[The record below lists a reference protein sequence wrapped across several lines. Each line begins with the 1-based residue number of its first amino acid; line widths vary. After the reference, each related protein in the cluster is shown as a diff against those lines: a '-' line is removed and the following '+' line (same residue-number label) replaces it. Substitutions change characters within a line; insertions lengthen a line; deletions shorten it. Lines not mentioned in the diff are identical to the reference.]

1 MLCTYVLCVYIYIY
15 IYMFLPTKYV
25 THIFQ
30 LRLFQTSFFR
40 EPWKIIQ
47 KALRHGFLDQSRPC
61 TYTGRVVTFLS
72 SNSAAWRWCKRIARK
87 VDKRIML
94 KCTTVCKRVRKL
106 IIHFV
111 FKWTSTIYSRLN
123 FTQTCWKNKQMG
135 SCFRTYHH
143 QQGPFFSSMACFGF
157 FNDSQVV
164 FHDLSPSIRVWVRL
178 WTLGL
183 PSLCQLEIGI
193 KRCTLCWWFT
203 DIRYNYTDPPHFYVP
218 RSKKTVPNM
227 FSSNQAQG

>member
-1 MLCTYVLCVYIYIY
+1 MFAENVWFRIDGRARCHFIQLMFKGCILHKYICYVHMYFVNIYIY

-47 KALRHGFLDQSRPC
+47 KALSHGFLDQSRPC

-111 FKWTSTIYSRLN
+111 FKWTSTIIN
-123 FTQTCWKNKQMG
+123 TKFQTNMLEKQTNG
-135 SCFRTYHH
+135 SM
-143 QQGPFFSSMACFGF
+143 FS
-157 FNDSQVV
+157 NI
-164 FHDLSPSIRVWVRL
+164 SPSTGTFI
-178 WTLGL
+178 
-183 PSLCQLEIGI
+183 
-193 KRCTLCWWFT
+193 
-203 DIRYNYTDPPHFYVP
+203 
-218 RSKKTVPNM
+218 
-227 FSSNQAQG
+227 